1 MPLPNPTPT
10 LLRVH
15 EHSHSLYLLPRHPPA
30 SPPLPL
36 ASITITVT
44 VTVVVV
50 VERTKKKQK
59 HVRTTDKERGLLHAF
74 EEEWE
79 AAYARFQ
86 RAAATHESLLHARQ
100 AKQVDVLT
108 DVLDRA
114 LAVPPQYSHDLLAM
128 RWVQRS
134 LFDAGKLMEAS
145 VLGKEA
151 GEAEAAEM
159 EEALGRVERDN
170 VARMTTL
177 YRRWGLGRGFRV
189 WGRGVEGCGD

>member
-1 MPLPNPTPT
+1 MFTNTHTVFTSSPATLPHPLLSP
-10 LLRVH
+10 
-15 EHSHSLYLLPRHPPA
+15 SLP
-30 SPPLPL
+30 SPSPSP
-36 ASITITVT
+36 SPSSSN
-44 VTVVVV
+44 
-50 VERTKKKQK
+50 EQKKKQK
-59 HVRTTDKERGLLHAF
+59 HVRTTDKERGLLRAF

-100 AKQVDVLT
+100 AKQVDALT

-159 EEALGRVERDN
+159 EEALCRVERDN

-189 WGRGVEGCGD
+189 WARGVEGCGE